1 MDGGGDMDRSMPME
15 MDCLAAIVRA
25 WFVTK
30 SPMGAFELVG
40 VRKVRM
46 DAGGEMSRGMIFG
59 PCAAGLARA

>member
-15 MDCLAAIVRA
+15 MDCRAAIVRA

-46 DAGGEMSRGMIFG
+46 DAGGEMSRGMI
-59 PCAAGLARA
+59 

>member
-46 DAGGEMSRGMIFG
+46 DAGGEMSRGMI
-59 PCAAGLARA
+59 